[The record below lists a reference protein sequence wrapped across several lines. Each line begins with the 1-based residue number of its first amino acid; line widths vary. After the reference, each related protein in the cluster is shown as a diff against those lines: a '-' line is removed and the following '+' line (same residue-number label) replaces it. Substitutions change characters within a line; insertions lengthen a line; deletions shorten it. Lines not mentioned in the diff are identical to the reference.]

1 MKKTSIIAA
10 LALGLT
16 TVGLTA
22 TAGNAAFVTRCVGQ
36 GGAVTIPG
44 DLVVPAGQTCWLDGT
59 TVQGNVRVA
68 QGADLIV
75 LNGTFNG
82 QVNVQRDA
90 YFDASGTT
98 VGGAVV
104 ARESFGN
111 LVSESIVGGAVSSI
125 SNEAEFGFLIVR
137 DSSLGAQVRAT
148 GASLDLESSGVAT
161 NVVALQADYADIH
174 DTVIEG
180 NLRVEGNPGGSV
192 VCDSEVYGNVN
203 LSGNSTAVQIGGD
216 RGDGGLVDC
225 EGSNYFGTNVN
236 VNNNQGGVWMYGNI
250 VRGNL
255 AGNGNDPAPVGD
267 GNRVRGESRGQFA
280 TMATASMSM
289 SMSKAAETD
298 RLEEHLQAAK
308 DRLARAEQK
317 AEAAGSAF

>member
-10 LALGLT
+10 CALGLA

-44 DLVVPAGQTCWLDGT
+44 DLVVPAGRTCWLDGT
-59 TVQGNVRVA
+59 TVMGNVRVA
-68 QGADLIV
+68 ADADLIV
-75 LNGTFNG
+75 LNGTFHG
-82 QVNVQRDA
+82 QVNVQRNA

-98 VGGAVV
+98 VDGAVV

-111 LVSESIVGGAVSSI
+111 LVTESVVGGAVSSI
-125 SNEAEFGFLIVR
+125 SNEADYGFLIVR
-137 DSSLGAQVRAT
+137 ESSLGAQVRAT

-161 NVVALQADYADIH
+161 NVVALQSDYADIH

-192 VCDSEVYGNVN
+192 VCDSEVYGAVN
-203 LSGNSTAVQIGGD
+203 FTGNETAVQLGGE

-236 VNNNQGGVWMYGNI
+236 INGTQGGVWVVDNI
-250 VRGNL
+250 IRGNL
-255 AGNGNDPAPVGD
+255 NGDGNDPAPVGHS
-267 GNRVRGESRGQFA
+267 NRVRGQSGGQFA
-280 TMATASMSM
+280 DMATSSLSMSM
-289 SMSKAAETD
+289 RAAAETD
-298 RLEEHLQAAK
+298 RVEQHLQAAEE
-308 DRLARAEQK
+308 RLARAEQR